1 MSDAEKME
9 RLAMSLYE
17 AKQTEDA
24 AKKARIA
31 IEEEIAALVVTPE
44 NGSKTVPAGAMK
56 VTVKRSLDYKA
67 DVTRIMGL
75 GIDEDK
81 LPLKLVPESVEL
93 VPKAYEA
100 LRSSDPETWAKI
112 SQFVVV
118 KPKKTAIELNLA

>member
-1 MSDAEKME
+1 MSDSEKME

-17 AKQTEDA
+17 AKQSEDA
-24 AKKARIA
+24 AKKARIV

-75 GIDEDK
+75 GIYDDK
-81 LPLKLVPESVEL
+81 LPLKLVPESHEL
-93 VPKAYEA
+93 VPKAYEE

-112 SQFVVV
+112 SQFVIV
-118 KPKKTAIELNLA
+118 KPKKTAIELKLA